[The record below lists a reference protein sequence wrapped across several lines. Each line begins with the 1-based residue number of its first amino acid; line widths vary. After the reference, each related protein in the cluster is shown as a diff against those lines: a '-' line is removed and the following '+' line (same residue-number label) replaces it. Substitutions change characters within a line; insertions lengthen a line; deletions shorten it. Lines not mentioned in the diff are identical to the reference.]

1 MISKI
6 YIFFKLITILG
17 QLLLRKGKLFFI
29 YPSEFN
35 ITYYFGNKINPYFH
49 KFTTCVLESMD
60 VSYGGDQF
68 SSFRNGEPTEINM
81 SLTFRELEVLTK
93 SMINQGF

>member
-1 MISKI
+1 MHPEMSD
-6 YIFFKLITILG
+6 
-17 QLLLRKGKLFFI
+17 GKLFFI

-35 ITYYFGNKINPYFH
+35 ITYYFGDNKNPYFH

-93 SMINQGF
+93 TMINQGF